1 MTGNAP
7 IPPIQMLARALQGPI
22 LLLLPI
28 LFVQCEKEQMGDCF
42 KGKGERVQEE
52 RKVSGFSSIVL
63 HDHIR
68 LILEP
73 GKEEGVTL
81 EAGEN
86 LIPLIKTERKGE
98 RLILRD
104 ENTCDWTRSYDE
116 LIEARVGFEDLD
128 RLEYRGTA
136 GIKANGTI
144 RTESFRFDQW
154 KGMGNVQLQLEC
166 DSAYLK
172 LHTGAGDLSCEGS
185 AEWSYLFG
193 GGKGFMRLES
203 FPTDEVHAVSDA
215 SGNIRLKVM
224 EKLWA
229 ETRSLGSIFY
239 NGPGELVSK
248 KRKGSGK
255 VERKE

>member
-1 MTGNAP
+1 MP
-7 IPPIQMLARALQGPI
+7 DPFKMLARPLKGPI
-22 LLLLPI
+22 LLLLPF

-52 RKVSGFSSIVL
+52 REVSGFSTIVL

-68 LILEP
+68 LILDP

-86 LIPLIKTERKGE
+86 LIPLIKTERKGD
-98 RLILRD
+98 RLILRND
-104 ENTCDWTRSYDE
+104 NTCNWARSYDGV
-116 LIEARVGFEDLD
+116 IEARVGFEDLD

-136 GIKANGTI
+136 GIRTNGTI

-154 KGMGNVQLQLEC
+154 KGMGDVALQLEC
-166 DSAYLK
+166 DTAYLK

-193 GGKGFMRLES
+193 GGKGFMRLEN
-203 FPTDEVHAVSDA
+203 FPTDKVHAVSDA
-215 SGNIRLKVM
+215 SGDIRLNVV

-239 NGPGELVSK
+239 YGDGELVESE
-248 KRKGSGK
+248 RTGSGK
-255 VERKE
+255 VERKK